1 MASVEVKSVGSNKVK
16 VIKVVR
22 EITGMGLKEAKD
34 FVDSVDVYG
43 PQKLELFAGI
53 TANEAAGLLQAE
65 GADVG
70 SVGNNGL
77 NDFLNFLNRHNKP
90 CS

>member
-1 MASVEVKSVGSNKVK
+1 MASVEIKSVGSNKVN

-22 EITGMGLKEAKD
+22 EITGLGLKEAKD
-34 FVDSVDVYG
+34 FVDYVDLHG

-53 TANEAAGLLQAE
+53 TANEAARLLQAE
-65 GADVG
+65 GADVD

-77 NDFLNFLNRHNKP
+77 NDFLNFLNRHNKH
-90 CS
+90 